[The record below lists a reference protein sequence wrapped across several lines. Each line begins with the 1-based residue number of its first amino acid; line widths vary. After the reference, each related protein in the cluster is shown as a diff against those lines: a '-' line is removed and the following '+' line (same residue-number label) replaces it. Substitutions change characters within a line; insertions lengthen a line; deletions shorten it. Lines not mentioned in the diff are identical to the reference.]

1 MTKVVAGIAE
11 KDGKLLMFYSSKHKL
26 WEFPGGKVED
36 GETDVEALK
45 REWREELDCEI
56 LVHQYFDYHYNETD
70 GWEVNYYL
78 ITPITNWTFKEHSDA
93 KYLNPDEAMLL
104 DIWPS
109 DWLMVGEFY
118 E

>member
-1 MTKVVAGIAE
+1 MKVVAGIAE
-11 KDGKLLMFYSSKHKL
+11 KDGKLLLFYSSKHNL
-26 WEFPGGKVED
+26 WEFPGGKVEE
-36 GETDVEALK
+36 GETDVDALR

-56 LVHQYFDYHYNETD
+56 MVNQYFDYHYNDID

-78 ITPITNWTFKEHSDA
+78 ITPITKWTLKEHTEARYFAPDDA
-93 KYLNPDEAMLL
+93 MTVDL
-104 DIWPS
+104 WPS